1 MTLWQ
6 YYTMIWGQVELDQF
20 IDGLNAYTLRDMIKQ
35 FPQLLKLLFV
45 FEGHPS
51 KQKCVGTYYCMHVDV
66 FGIVGYIL

>member
-45 FEGHPS
+45 S
-51 KQKCVGTYYCMHVDV
+51 KDIHLSKSVWVLTTACMWMSLV
-66 FGIVGYIL
+66 